1 MTRHLGL
8 WTLGAALLAHGCGG
22 GAGRGIEIPAS
33 AVPAPDDM
41 TITAT
46 GEAAGTDAAAAR
58 QAERR
63 AVRGVVEEALDRVLA
78 SELTGVP
85 RRVAHAR
92 ILAGAGPYVR
102 TQRILSRE
110 KKERSTSVKVRAVV
124 KTAMI
129 RKELA
134 LVRRTLEAERSPRVL
149 VAMGPA
155 GDGEAG
161 ELARRAIEAA
171 LVKRGFRIVENAPA
185 SVRRDVEGAFARDDA
200 RALSA
205 AARSVGAEVVIAGRS
220 SGSSGSRP
228 AKVVLR
234 AVDTRSERTI
244 FSGER
249 AATDSLPAKV
259 VLRAVDTRS
268 GRAILSDD
276 RAATGMQG
284 ADALSSVAT
293 ALARECIEAV
303 RGKWGAKGR
312 GLRTVVV
319 RVKGLDFADFAR
331 LVRMAASLRGVAAS
345 RARPFSEARAEFEVQ
360 HAGDPLDLAE
370 SFTALGDLPLRIVT
384 AGVREIALEAG
395 R

>member
-1 MTRHLGL
+1 MTRHPACWL
-8 WTLGAALLAHGCGG
+8 LGAALLAHGCGG
-22 GAGRGIEIPAS
+22 GAGRGIEIPVS

-63 AVRGVVEEALDRVLA
+63 AARGAVEEALDRVLA

-92 ILAGAGPYVR
+92 ILGDAGPYVR

-110 KKERSTSVKVRAVV
+110 KKERSTSVEVRAVV

-134 LVRRTLEAERSPRVL
+134 LIRRTLEAERLPRVL
-149 VAMGPA
+149 VVVGSA

-161 ELARRAIEAA
+161 ELVRRAIEAA
-171 LVKRGFRIVENAPA
+171 FVKRGFRIVENAPA
-185 SVRRDVEGAFARDDA
+185 SVRRDVDGAFARDDA
-200 RALSA
+200 GAVAA

-220 SGSSGSRP
+220 SSSSGSRP
-228 AKVVLR
+228 TKVKLR
-234 AVDTRSERTI
+234 AVDTRTERTI
-244 FSGER
+244 FSGEK
-249 AATDSLPAKV
+249 T
-259 VLRAVDTRS
+259 
-268 GRAILSDD
+268 
-276 RAATGMQG
+276 ATGMPG
-284 ADALSSVAT
+284 ADALSSIAT

-345 RARPFSEARAEFEVQ
+345 RARPFSEARAEFEVE

-384 AGVREIALEAG
+384 AGVREIELEAA